1 MEILNNKTVAVETS
15 EELKKVLEET
25 NEVEYIYLKNDIT
38 LTSGITLNETKIKII
53 INGTYQGIKSTL
65 TGMNSSEPTATI
77 QVHLNTKEV
86 LLKKM
91 NIIYTNTN
99 GVVYV
104 PANKSYSVITS
115 YDNVI
120 FNGTEL
126 SYNPYGT
133 TKITNSTINIEK
145 TNETEPSKVCDSD
158 YVIIGGN
165 TNITSTSTAN
175 PLFYFRNNTTSPS
188 IVFLCKSNI
197 KLTTD
202 TKEFMNGT
210 NKLNFTILHDT
221 NVYLLTGNGFAT
233 YSTCGAN
240 NVLIEERA
248 SLTFLETKHQRVPM
262 WAIFGNF
269 TMKEGSI
276 LELIN
281 SYESTPSDNYNL
293 HFKGSSCKLTL
304 DNLKRV
310 AIYTKNASTI
320 YTDNPLEFNI
330 KCTRLNLW
338 SNSKEVVEAGGITDL
353 PEYSWYKDSSLLT
366 VTGTLTNS
374 LTAITSHNLTPA
386 ELAKLPDL
394 GNFNL
399 VSKKELSIG
408 SYISNIHNLD
418 STINTISGHT
428 EPSADILIKYGSISV
443 NVVADSTGYFT
454 YTTQGTIPDNT
465 EIEFIINIQGSF
477 CYQKRTIT
485 TPYDG
490 ELNIISEP
498 QPITFDLTPI
508 STAPVILP
516 MSKDL
521 TIKIVDSRKNSTPW
535 KLYTYIDKDLT
546 SQLGFILKDALVFK
560 KFTDEIIFL
569 TTTPILI
576 YTGEKTSGTPQLT
589 TLTYSKE
596 KGPLLNLTDNPLE
609 ANEEYFANI
618 YFMIEE

>member
-1 MEILNNKTVAVETS
+1 MEILNTKTVVVETS
-15 EELKKVLEET
+15 EELKNVLEET

-38 LTSGITLNETKIKII
+38 LTTGISLNENKQKII
-53 INGTYQGIKSTL
+53 INGTYQGLKSTL
-65 TGMNSSEPTATI
+65 TGMDSSEPTATI
-77 QVHLNTKEV
+77 QANLNTKEV

-91 NIIYTNTN
+91 NIVYTNTN

-104 PANKSYSVITS
+104 PANKSYSVVTS

-133 TKITNSTINIEK
+133 TKITNSTITIEK
-145 TNETEPSKVCDSD
+145 TNETEPNKVCDSD
-158 YVIIGGN
+158 HVIIGGN

-175 PLFYFRNNTTSPS
+175 PLFFFRNNTTSPS
-188 IVFLCKSNI
+188 IVFLCRSNI
-197 KLTTD
+197 KLVSD

-221 NVYLLTGNGFAT
+221 EVYLLTGNGFAA
-233 YSTCGAN
+233 YATCGAN
-240 NVLIEERA
+240 NVLIDERA
-248 SLTFLETKHQRVPM
+248 TLTFLETKHQRVPM
-262 WAIFGNF
+262 WAIFGSF
-269 TMKEGSI
+269 TVKEGAT

-281 SYESTPSDNYNL
+281 TYANTPSDNYNL
-293 HFKGSSCKLTL
+293 HFKGTSCKLTL
-304 DNLKRV
+304 DNPKKV

-338 SNSKEVVEAGGITDL
+338 NNSKEMVEAGGITDL
-353 PEYSWYKDSSLLT
+353 PEYSWYKESSLLS

-374 LTAITSHNLTPA
+374 LTAITNHNLTQA
-386 ELAKLPDL
+386 EIAKLPDL

-408 SYISNIHNLD
+408 SYASNIHNLD

-428 EPSADILIKYGSISV
+428 EPSADILIKYGSISA

-454 YTTQGTIPDNT
+454 YTSQSTIPDNT
-465 EIEFIINIQGSF
+465 EIEFTINIHGSF
-477 CYQKRTIT
+477 AYQKRTIT
-485 TPYDG
+485 TPYNG

-516 MSKDL
+516 MRNEL
-521 TIKIVDSRKNSTPW
+521 TIKVVDSRKTSTAW
-535 KLYTYIDKDLT
+535 KLYAYIDKDLT
-546 SQLGFILKDALVFK
+546 SQLGFILKDAIVFK

-569 TTTPILI
+569 TTTPSLI
-576 YTGEKTSGTPQLT
+576 YTGEKTSATPQLI

-596 KGPLLNLTDNPLE
+596 KGPLLNLTDNSLE
-609 ANEEYFANI
+609 VNEEYFANI

>member
-1 MEILNNKTVAVETS
+1 MEILNTKTVIVETS
-15 EELKKVLEET
+15 EELKNVLEET
-25 NEVEYIYLKNDIT
+25 NEIEYIYLKNDIT
-38 LTSGITLNETKIKII
+38 LTAGIFLNENKQKII
-53 INGTYQGIKSTL
+53 INGTYQGLKSTL

-77 QVHLNTKEV
+77 QANLNTKEV
-86 LLKKM
+86 LLKNM
-91 NIIYTNTN
+91 NIVSTNTN

-104 PANKSYSVITS
+104 PADKSYSVITS
-115 YDNVI
+115 YDNII

-133 TKITNSTINIEK
+133 TKITNSIITIEK
-145 TNETEPSKVCDSD
+145 TNDTEPSKVCDSD
-158 YVIIGGN
+158 HVIIGGN
-165 TNITSTSTAN
+165 TNITSTSTTN
-175 PLFYFRNNTTSPS
+175 PLFYFRNNTGSPS
-188 IVFLCKSNI
+188 IIFLCKSNI

-248 SLTFLETKHQRVPM
+248 SLTFLETKHQRIPM

-281 SYESTPSDNYNL
+281 TYESTPSDNYNL
-293 HFKGSSCKLTL
+293 HFKGTSCKLTL
-304 DNLKRV
+304 DNPKRV

-320 YTDNPLEFNI
+320 YTDNTLEFNI
-330 KCTRLNLW
+330 NCTRLNLW
-338 SNSKEVVEAGGITDL
+338 VNSKDVTEAGGINDI
-353 PEYSWYKDSSLLT
+353 PDYSWYKETALFS
-366 VTGTLTNS
+366 VTGILTNT
-374 LTAITSHNLTPA
+374 LTAITSQNLTPA
-386 ELAKLPDL
+386 EIAKLPDF

-399 VSKKELSIG
+399 VSKKEFSIG
-408 SYISNIHNLD
+408 SYSSNIHLLD
-418 STINTISGHT
+418 STSTKISGHT
-428 EPSADILIKYGSISV
+428 EAFSSILIKYGAISSIVTS
-443 NVVADSTGYFT
+443 DSTGYFE
-454 YTTQGTIPDNT
+454 YTPTSTIPDNT
-465 EIEFIINIQGSF
+465 EIEFTINVPGSF
-477 CYQKRTIT
+477 AYQKRTIT

-508 STAPVILP
+508 STAPIILP
-516 MSKDL
+516 MHNEL
-521 TIKIVDSRKNSTPW
+521 TIKVVDSRKTSTAW
-535 KLYTYIDKDLT
+535 KLYAYIDKNLT
-546 SQLGFILKDALVFK
+546 SQLGFTLKDALVFK

-569 TTTPILI
+569 TTTPTLV
-576 YTGEKTSGTPQLT
+576 YTGEKTSGTPQLI

-609 ANEEYFANI
+609 VNEEYFANI
-618 YFMIEE
+618 YFTIEE

>member
-15 EELKKVLEET
+15 EELKNILEGT

-77 QVHLNTKEV
+77 QANLNTKEV
-86 LLKKM
+86 LLK
-91 NIIYTNTN
+91 NINIVSTNTN
-99 GVVYV
+99 GIVYV
-104 PANKSYSVITS
+104 PADKSYSVITS
-115 YDNVI
+115 YDNII

-133 TKITNSTINIEK
+133 TKITNSIITIEK
-145 TNETEPSKVCDSD
+145 TNDTEPSKVCDSD
-158 YVIIGGN
+158 HVIIGGN
-165 TNITSTSTAN
+165 TNITSASTVN
-175 PLFYFRNNTTSPS
+175 PLFYFRNNTGSPS
-188 IVFLCKSNI
+188 IIFLCKSNI

-248 SLTFLETKHQRVPM
+248 SLTFLETKHQRIPM
-262 WAIFGNF
+262 WAIFGSF
-269 TMKEGSI
+269 TMKEGSV

-281 SYESTPSDNYNL
+281 TYESTPSDNYNL

-304 DNLKRV
+304 DNPKRV

-374 LTAITSHNLTPA
+374 LTAITSHNLTQA
-386 ELAKLPDL
+386 EIAKLPDL

-408 SYISNIHNLD
+408 SYSSNIHKLD
-418 STINTISGHT
+418 STSTKISGHT
-428 EPSADILIKYGSISV
+428 EAFSSILIKYGAISSIVTS
-443 NVVADSTGYFT
+443 DSTGYFE
-454 YTTQGTIPDNT
+454 YTPTSTIPDAT
-465 EIEFIINIQGSF
+465 EIEFTINVPGSF
-477 CYQKRTIT
+477 TYQKRTIT

-569 TTTPILI
+569 TTTPSLI

-596 KGPLLNLTDNPLE
+596 KGPLLNLADNPLE
-609 ANEEYFANI
+609 ENEEYFANI